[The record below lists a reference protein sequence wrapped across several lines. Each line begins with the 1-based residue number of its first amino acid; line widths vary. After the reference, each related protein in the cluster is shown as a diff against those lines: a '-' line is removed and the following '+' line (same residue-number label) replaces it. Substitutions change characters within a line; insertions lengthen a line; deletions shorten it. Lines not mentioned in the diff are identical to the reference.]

1 MKHIVQNI
9 TNNISFTL
17 ANINVLKN
25 TFLDQN
31 LIDKYN
37 RCNEL
42 RVKFTEFYQ
51 EIFKQ
56 ISILNHILEPNIDS
70 IINSINTKYIQI
82 KSVLNFVNQID
93 NKILIK
99 DIEDIILQTK
109 KLFDFLIEEQIKN
122 PISTEEMP
130 IIQNHLT
137 YFKHDLIY

>member
-1 MKHIVQNI
+1 MKHIVQDI
-9 TNNISFTL
+9 TDNISFTL
-17 ANINVLKN
+17 ANINILKN
-25 TFLDQN
+25 LFLEQN
-31 LIDKYN
+31 LIDSYN

-51 EIFKQ
+51 EIVSQ
-56 ISILNHILEPNIDS
+56 ISILNHISEPNIDS
-70 IINSINTKYIQI
+70 IINSINTKYIQT

-122 PISTEEMP
+122 PISTEEMLM
-130 IIQNHLT
+130 IKNHIT